1 MIAIWQPRL
10 PRWAICSTSKLP
22 DKDERH
28 LTGAFFMLSLCAVNA
43 RSQHFADHIMQD
55 PPVFKVRQF
64 IAGINSA
71 ARIDDPVCPSA
82 KVMYTGTIWP
92 GFNVCMPLTLMVSSP
107 VSLSVLRVTP

>member
-1 MIAIWQPRL
+1 MSAIWQPRL

-71 ARIDDPVCPSA
+71 ARMDDLGMPIGKSDVHRHNLARFQRPHA
-82 KVMYTGTIWP
+82 ADAN
-92 GFNVCMPLTLMVSSP
+92 GF
-107 VSLSVLRVTP
+107 VT